1 MAYLKLGRRH
11 WIVLVIALTFVVVVI
26 RGEVRSRHLS
36 EQGKQAHDYLCY
48 QKTYVIPQRI
58 ASSLQYS
65 ADVQTGKRAGIPG
78 LTVADLQ
85 TGVQRD
91 QDTLNAL
98 SRVHC

>member
-1 MAYLKLGRRH
+1 MAYLKLGRKH
-11 WIVLVIALTFVVVVI
+11 WAVLVVSLVFALVVA
-26 RGEVRSRHLS
+26 RGEVRSRHLG

-48 QKTYVIPQRI
+48 QKKYVIPQRI

-65 ADVQTGKRAGIPG
+65 ADVQTGRRKGIPG

-98 SRVHC
+98 ARVHC